1 MALQVNTAK
10 ITGTPSENGWSQS
23 YECAVRRNGMTEPQA
38 LLVVFSTI
46 RNGTSS
52 EDAELGKK
60 LLQVFQNEYFS
71 NPSKTSDVSLKDAV
85 KKVFNE
91 FFQKMDGLE
100 ISAASYYN
108 GRLFTSC
115 INGGKAALFRDRFLV
130 KILDSRSPQLI
141 SASGY
146 PKIGDIVILA
156 TSNAYDHL
164 AFRDIKDTFSKG
176 LSDAEDYVSSK
187 VHNVPT
193 ASMALMS
200 FSEKDETPSE
210 EKAVGEYRG
219 EIFQKVKKPKLSFI
233 LPKDILNRFR
243 DRLQSLPKK
252 RIYIKSDEEPVFRE
266 VKNKNTFYVGIF
278 LVFILAVS
286 VVFGVMKNKDEEYK
300 KSYENELNRATSAL
314 SDAINLKDV
323 DVKRARDQF
332 LIGRQLVLEL
342 QKREIKDES
351 IDKLAILISENEK
364 EVLGEKK
371 TEPVMWLDLT
381 LIKDGFN
388 SKTLTIFEDVVYA
401 ADLSQRI
408 IIPVQTDT
416 KKSETIKIPEEI
428 ENVKKVVVNP
438 DEVFLLTGDG
448 IFTLTGKKKVV
459 EKNWADSEFLVAF
472 ASNLYLLD
480 ESRGEILKSSGV
492 EEGFSETKKWTTS
505 ESEDFSEV
513 RSFAVDGFA
522 WVLTSGGVNKYSYGN
537 DLRFELSSYPYEVPG
552 YDRLYTDENSADLY
566 LLDNEGKII
575 SVFDKEG
582 IYKYNLISDVFGEA
596 VDFVVSES
604 EGKIILLTGEKLYEV
619 KI

>member
-23 YECAVRRNGMTEPQA
+23 YECAVRRNGTTEPQA
-38 LLVVFSTI
+38 LIIVFSTI
-46 RNGTSS
+46 RNGTSPD
-52 EDAELGKK
+52 DAEFGKR

-71 NPSKTSDVSLKDAV
+71 NPSKSSDVSLKDAV
-85 KKVFNE
+85 KQVFNE

-100 ISAASYYN
+100 ISAASYSG

-156 TSNAYDHL
+156 TNNAYDSL
-164 AFRDIKDTFSKG
+164 VFSDIKDTFSKG
-176 LSDAEDYVSSK
+176 LSDAEDYVSSR
-187 VHNVPT
+187 VHNIST

-200 FSEKDETPSE
+200 FSEKIETLSE
-210 EKAVGEYRG
+210 EKGVEDYKG
-219 EIFQKVKKPKLSFI
+219 EIFQKIKKPKLKLIMPIDVF
-233 LPKDILNRFR
+233 NGFR
-243 DRLQSLPKK
+243 NRLQSLPKR
-252 RIYIKSDEEPVFRE
+252 RIYIKNDEEPVFRE
-266 VKNKNTFYVGIF
+266 VKSKKTFFVGIF

-286 VVFGVMKNKDEEYK
+286 VVFGVIKNKDEEYK
-300 KSYENELNRATSAL
+300 KSYENELNRATSAV
-314 SDAINLKDV
+314 SDAINLKDI
-323 DVKRARDQF
+323 DVKRAREQF
-332 LIGRQLVLEL
+332 LIGRKLVLEL
-342 QKREIKDES
+342 QEREIKDES
-351 IDKLAILISENEK
+351 IDKLAVLISENEK

-371 TEPVMWLDLT
+371 TEPDLWLDLT

-388 SKTLTIFEDVVYA
+388 SKILAFFEDVIYA
-401 ADLSQRI
+401 ADFSQRI

-428 ENVKKVVVNP
+428 ENVKRVAVNP
-438 DEVFLLTGDG
+438 EEVFLLTDDG

-459 EKNWADSEFLVAF
+459 EKNWTDSEFLATF
-472 ASNLYLLD
+472 AANLYILD
-480 ESRGEILKSSGV
+480 EGGGEILKSSGV
-492 EEGFSETKKWTTS
+492 EEGFSEAKSWTTS
-505 ESEDFSEV
+505 ENEDFSEV
-513 RSFAVDGFA
+513 KSFAVDGFA
-522 WVLTSGGVNKYSYGN
+522 WVLTSGKVNKYSYGN
-537 DLRFELSSYPYEVPG
+537 NLRFELSGYPYEIPE